1 MSIKRL
7 ATQVAGGTGMAAA
20 MAAFTVVPAHAA
32 DTWVA
37 IYYSRASTVGNTAY
51 GYANN
56 VPTKEAAMAAAN
68 DMCVRN
74 GGTECKMAA
83 VSKNGCAALAVLW
96 STNGRWHG
104 GAGAT
109 IEEAEQD
116 ALAQNNGGSIFI
128 EKCST

>member
-7 ATQVAGGTGMAAA
+7 ATQVAGRTGMAAA
-20 MAAFTVVPAHAA
+20 MAVFTVVPAHAA

-68 DMCVRN
+68 DMCVHN

-83 VSKNGCAALAVLW
+83 VSKNGCAALAP
-96 STNGRWHG
+96 S
-104 GAGAT
+104 
-109 IEEAEQD
+109 
-116 ALAQNNGGSIFI
+116 
-128 EKCST
+128 